1 MVMKDSEPSP
11 ILEVRGLTKHFS
23 VGTFMKSRQVHAV
36 ENVSFTVQPG
46 QVVALVGESGSGK
59 TTTIRLI
66 ARLIPATKGEIYFG
80 GKEVLKT
87 EPRQSSLEYRRR
99 VQMIFQDPFASLNA
113 VHTIEHHLARPL
125 IIHKKTAGR
134 EELFERVCQLLEKV
148 ELKPAAEIARRYPH
162 QLSGGQRQR
171 VAIARALAVDP
182 ELILA
187 DEPIS
192 MLDVSIRMGVLNLI
206 EQLKEE
212 MGISFVYITHD
223 LASARYIGN
232 QIMVMY
238 AGHMVEGGESEAMM
252 SSPAHPYTQLLLSA
266 VPDPHSGLRT
276 KSEIGARG
284 EVPSLID
291 PPPGCPFAAR
301 CTQVMEVCRQSMP
314 EIVKAGRKSLGA
326 MLSGWRV
333 KNESNRIW
341 RRLNVY
347 PGTGQR
353 IFSANRVISAGRI
366 VAGRYRPTAVRD
378 CRRVCSAHGTCQR
391 IAVFS
396 GAVYRPAGGD

>member
-1 MVMKDSEPSP
+1 M
-11 ILEVRGLTKHFS
+11 
-23 VGTFMKSRQVHAV
+23 
-36 ENVSFTVQPG
+36 
-46 QVVALVGESGSGK
+46 
-59 TTTIRLI
+59 
-66 ARLIPATKGEIYFG
+66 
-80 GKEVLKT
+80 
-87 EPRQSSLEYRRR
+87 
-99 VQMIFQDPFASLNA
+99 
-113 VHTIEHHLARPL
+113 
-125 IIHKKTAGR
+125 
-134 EELFERVCQLLEKV
+134 CQLLEKV

-252 SSPAHPYTQLLLSA
+252 SSPVHPYTQLLLSA

-301 CTQVMEVCRQSMP
+301 CTLVMEACRRSMP
-314 EIVKAGRKSLGA
+314 EIVK
-326 MLSGWRV
+326 
-333 KNESNRIW
+333 
-341 RRLNVY
+341 
-347 PGTGQR
+347 
-353 IFSANRVISAGRI
+353 
-366 VAGRYRPTAVRD
+366 VAENHWVR
-378 CRRVCSAHGTCQR
+378 CYLV
-391 IAVFS
+391 
-396 GAVYRPAGGD
+396 GG